1 MVPCAKATRQKFA
14 MNGFCKG
21 APALCVKLWLFF
33 TTFACFCLVAYVG
46 YIFQQGTFT
55 SNPKHKRIATYYILT
70 YVCIAP
76 FNLQLYMICKMLK
89 INECA
94 LF

>member
-33 TTFACFCLVAYVG
+33 TTFAPVAYVG

-55 SNPKHKRIATYYILT
+55 SNSKYKRIATYYILDVLW
-70 YVCIAP
+70 YQPIKLIQVVSSSE
-76 FNLQLYMICKMLK
+76 FY
-89 INECA
+89 EY
-94 LF
+94 

>member
-1 MVPCAKATRQKFA
+1 
-14 MNGFCKG
+14 MNGPLCKSNASKVCNEWLLQG
-21 APALCVKLWLFF
+21 GHLPCVLNYGSFSQLLPW
-33 TTFACFCLVAYVG
+33 LVAYVG

-76 FNLQLYMICKMLK
+76 FNLQLYNDLQ
-89 INECA
+89 NVEN
-94 LF
+94 

>member
-33 TTFACFCLVAYVG
+33 TTFACLVAYVG

-55 SNPKHKRIATYYILT
+55 SNPKHKRIATYYIRMYVLLLLT
-70 YVCIAP
+70 FSCTWFAK
-76 FNLQLYMICKMLK
+76 C
-89 INECA
+89 
-94 LF
+94 